1 MVEDREIEEK
11 IDSIL
16 GKAGLFLLEFGL
28 ARHRG
33 SLKVKAVIYSPQG
46 TGTEEC
52 TKAYRLILPQIQTL
66 LGVQDP
72 EMEISSPGIDRI
84 IRGEREWKAF
94 AGKPV
99 MLLAKDS
106 SEWISGKLLSYSD
119 GKIEFQQG
127 TERALIDI
135 SSIAKARLDSMS
147 KGE

>member
-1 MVEDREIEEK
+1 MAEDRDVEDK
-11 IDSIL
+11 IGSIL
-16 GKAGLFLLEFGL
+16 EKAGLFLLEFGL
-28 ARHRG
+28 SRQRG
-33 SLKVKAVIYSPQG
+33 GLKVKAVIYSPQG

-52 TKAYRLILPQIQTL
+52 TKAYRLMLPQIQTL

-94 AGKPV
+94 AGKAV
-99 MLLAKDS
+99 KMLLKSS
-106 SEWISGKLLSYSD
+106 SEWVSGRLLSYSE

-127 TERALIDI
+127 AERALIDI
-135 SSIAKARLDSMS
+135 SSIAKARLDSMP

>member
-1 MVEDREIEEK
+1 MVEDREVEDRIG
-11 IDSIL
+11 SIL
-16 GKAGLFLLEFGL
+16 EKAGLFLLEFGL

-33 SLKVKAVIYSPQG
+33 RLRVKAVIYSPQG

-72 EMEISSPGIDRI
+72 DMEISSPGIDRI
-84 IRGEREWKAF
+84 LRGEREWKAF
-94 AGKPV
+94 AGKAIK
-99 MLLAKDS
+99 LLLKGS
-106 SEWISGKLLSYSD
+106 TEWVPGRLLSYSE

-135 SSIAKARLDSMS
+135 SSVAKARLDSMS

>member
-1 MVEDREIEEK
+1 MAEDREVEDK
-11 IDSIL
+11 IGSVL
-16 GKAGLFLLEFGL
+16 EKAGLFLLEFGL
-28 ARHRG
+28 SRHR
-33 SLKVKAVIYSPQG
+33 KAVIYSPQG

-72 EMEISSPGIDRI
+72 DMEISSPGIDRI
-84 IRGEREWKAF
+84 LRGERDWKAF
-94 AGKPV
+94 AGKAIK
-99 MLLAKDS
+99 LLMKGS
-106 SEWISGKLLSYSD
+106 TEWVPGRLLSYSE

-135 SSIAKARLDSMS
+135 SSIAKARLDSMP